1 VTAAA
6 RSEDGRGPKTSL
18 EQLVPAHFGFE
29 TPLQLAEAVHVGSV
43 TRRRF
48 VELAPLVFAEAT
60 GDAVAEG
67 IVLRLADEIVSLV
80 RVALDRIG
88 PIDEPADVVLGGG
101 LLQARN
107 ARLLDAIET
116 ELAQFGVPHTLI
128 VVDAPPVVG
137 AALRA
142 LDALG
147 AEPSAHARL
156 RNDERLAEVVAGG

>member
-1 VTAAA
+1 
-6 RSEDGRGPKTSL
+6 
-18 EQLVPAHFGFE
+18 VPAHFGLE
-29 TPLQLAEAVHVGSV
+29 TPLQLAEALHVGAVS
-43 TRRRF
+43 RRRF
-48 VELAPLVFAEAT
+48 VELAPLVFAEAA